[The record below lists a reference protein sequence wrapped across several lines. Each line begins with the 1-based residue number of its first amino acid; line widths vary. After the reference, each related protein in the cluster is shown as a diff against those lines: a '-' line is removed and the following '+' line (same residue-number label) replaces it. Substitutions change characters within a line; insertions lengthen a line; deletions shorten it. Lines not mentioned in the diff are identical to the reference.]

1 MTAIKE
7 ISQTIGQISRIAGN
21 IATAIEQQTSA
32 TQEIAK
38 NVQSAASGTHEIAES
53 ISEVNR
59 GASETGAASGEVLN
73 SAQTLAVESTRLRQ
87 ESIASRRKTAR
98 VAVQR
103 RLGAARF
110 RRHPAL
116 VRARPACPRSCRAGL
131 RSPRAP
137 SH

>member
-1 MTAIKE
+1 MAAGDGVIDGMNDAVVRRRLDALWRMESPKLLARLA
-7 ISQTIGQISRIAGN
+7 RIAGN

-59 GASETGAASGEVLN
+59 GASETGAASVEVLN

-87 ESIASRRKTAR
+87 ELDRFMANIR
-98 VAVQR
+98 
-103 RLGAARF
+103 AA
-110 RRHPAL
+110 
-116 VRARPACPRSCRAGL
+116 
-131 RSPRAP
+131 
-137 SH
+137 